1 MYMPKGK
8 SIAHYMDTITARSS
22 SSDSDDYENFIIS
35 IDSDFQTSWIET
47 YDWYMV
53 QKV

>member
-22 SSDSDDYENFIIS
+22 SSDSDDYES
-35 IDSDFQTSWIET
+35 LGADQ
-47 YDWYMV
+47 
-53 QKV
+53 